1 VRACVVLSPFGT
13 RNFFVSN
20 PIQMMEKEGLI
31 SAIGNA
37 LLATARRPRTR
48 GVSAEGEFE
57 LRRMAW
63 HEITGRENSPPD
75 CFLIRPSNLAKQL
88 TSTK

>member
-1 VRACVVLSPFGT
+1 
-13 RNFFVSN
+13 
-20 PIQMMEKEGLI
+20 MI

-57 LRRMAW
+57 LRRTAW
-63 HEITGRENSPPD
+63 HEITGRG
-75 CFLIRPSNLAKQL
+75 KQL
-88 TSTK
+88 TGLFPIRHSNPTKQLANT